1 MIQTEQF
8 YTFLDNSTS
17 PFYVVKN
24 SSEILDMAG
33 FKCISFEE
41 TWSLEKG
48 GSYYIK
54 LYDTAL
60 FAFRVGE
67 SVSEDMIL
75 RIAAAHTDFPS
86 FRIKPNPEM
95 REKGYIRLNTESY
108 GGMILSSWFDRPL
121 SISGKVSLRS
131 EQLFKPKEVLIDIK
145 KPLMVIPNL
154 AIHLNREVNKGVE
167 INKQKDVLPIL
178 GMADDEDLHNYFKKH
193 LAQHLDVS
201 AEDILDYDLFIYN
214 MDKACTV
221 GASDEFICAPRL
233 DDLSSVYGLIQ
244 GIIGEGNDKDIHMI
258 CLFDNEEIGNRTK
271 QGSASLFTTM
281 LLEKIFQSLGKTR
294 MDLYEV
300 LHRSFILSVDVAQA
314 YHPNYG
320 AKFDPT
326 NTAELNKGIAVKIDT
341 AQRYAY
347 DTGAIAIL
355 QQLCEDYNIPYQKFV
370 NRSDATAGGTM
381 GPVISTQLPARALDI
396 GVPLLAMHSAM
407 ETMGAK
413 DLDSIIRLMEAFFS
427 AER

>member
-1 MIQTEQF
+1 MTQTEKF
-8 YTFLDNSTS
+8 YEFLDNSTS

-24 SSEILDMAG
+24 SSEILDRAG
-33 FKCISFEE
+33 FKYLCFEE
-41 TWSLEKG
+41 PWSLQKG

-60 FAFRVGE
+60 FAFKVGK

-95 REKGYIRLNTESY
+95 REKGYIRLNTECY

-131 EQLFKPKEVLIDIK
+131 EQLFKPKEVLIYIK

-154 AIHLNREVNKGVE
+154 AIHLNREVNNGVE

-178 GMADDEDLHNYFKKH
+178 GMADEDIHNYFKNY

-221 GASDEFICAPRL
+221 GALDEFICSPRL
-233 DDLSSVYGLIQ
+233 DDLSSVYALIQ
-244 GIIGEGNDKDIHMI
+244 GIISRVNDKDIHMI

-281 LLEKIFQSLGKTR
+281 LLEKIFQSLGKNR
-294 MDLYEV
+294 IELYEA
-300 LHRSFILSVDVAQA
+300 LYRSFILSVDVAQA

-326 NTAELNKGIAVKIDT
+326 NTAELNKGIAFKIDT

-347 DTGAIAIL
+347 DSGAIAIL

-381 GPVISTQLPARALDI
+381 VPVISTQLPARTVDI

-427 AER
+427 AKR